1 MNAQKSVW
9 AIALLAAAVGVL
21 ATLLVVR
28 QGGVGAPMAYGQ
40 VSEGVGAGYVVG
52 ILGEKNNNQL
62 PLFMVD
68 TKSQTILIYEFD
80 LSQRQLYLRVARSF
94 TADRDL
100 VDNSWGK
107 TNQYA
112 GPSVKDVQNILRG
125 GR

>member
-28 QGGVGAPMAYGQ
+28 QGGLGAPTAYGQ
-40 VSEGVGAGYVVG
+40 VSEGVSASYVVG

-68 TKSQTILIYEFD
+68 AKAQTIMIYEFD

-100 VDNSWGK
+100 IDAGFFK
-107 TNQYA
+107 GNQNQ
-112 GPSVKDVQNILRG
+112 GPSVKDVQGVLRSK
-125 GR
+125 